1 MLEYLQQFVSN
12 YCDSCSFLCLFCP
25 KSWQIF
31 MSAVQFQCQ
40 MPFYC
45 AFIDARLS
53 SVWFAYSVTVNTT
66 DERQIG
72 CHYQMTAV
80 RMSPFMFHLSSIHKC
95 ISNVQTLRVWTTAT
109 ANTELTPLFNNKMLR
124 LFYYFWVHF
133 SVTHKNLFWSEM
145 FCIFMTRMS
154 IFCSGFCNTFSQYQ
168 DLFGLLLII

>member
-12 YCDSCSFLCLFCP
+12 YCDSCSLLCLFCP

-53 SVWFAYSVTVNTT
+53 SVWFAYSVTVNAT
-66 DERQIG
+66 DESQIG

-109 ANTELTPLFNNKMLR
+109 ANTELTTLFNNKMLR

-145 FCIFMTRMS
+145 FCIFMTRIS